1 MTIAA
6 GGPVVSG
13 QRYTISD
20 VAGHTPGV
28 SVTLSLCDRDS
39 QGPVAPVPVTGLIG
53 GSVLTGCGLT
63 DRTRRSRCRVM
74 TTGRAERAAS
84 PMSCNAFRPS
94 SPRSTV
100 TWCSG
105 FWATRIGGSRSRT
118 ASPACD
124 RVGDVSPVN
133 GRSMAW
139 SG

>member
-39 QGPVAPVPVTGLIG
+39 PGTGRTGPGHRADRRVGAHRMRIDRPGPVGHAAGWSPPLVP
-53 GSVLTGCGLT
+53 
-63 DRTRRSRCRVM
+63 
-74 TTGRAERAAS
+74 ERAAS
-84 PMSCNAFRPS
+84 PMSCNAFRPT

-105 FWATRIGGSRSRT
+105 LGATRIGGSRSRT
-118 ASPACD
+118 ASPGVWPGRR
-124 RVGDVSPVN
+124 RVAGQ
-133 GRSMAW
+133 RS
-139 SG
+139 